1 MDQLSAHLDR
11 GWDLASRGD
20 FEGAWTS
27 AQKILELDARSAEAH
42 NLLGYIRAAQGEAE
56 DALEYYR
63 QAIDLDDGLVEA
75 KLNAAEVLIHPLHH
89 FDEAID
95 LADDALDVA
104 RESDEIAEAMLL
116 KIDALLHRGDLEGA
130 ARVAMRLP
138 IGPFENI
145 RLGFMVGRAKFE
157 VGDIEAAEPLLRA
170 ALEREQGNGDVHYQW
185 ALLLRAQDKI
195 AEARAALLAARE
207 IDQRSQAFEW
217 ALSSEQFRARTQA
230 AIARL
235 SDDHRAMLAAASVI
249 VSDLPGAE
257 VVAEGVDPR
266 IGVLLEGP
274 SDAGRDGGP
283 VERVFIYQRNI
294 ERSAQGGTQIEEE
307 IIECLEH
314 ELTTLANDV
323 LKSAEVTPLG

>member
-20 FEGAWTS
+20 LEGAWTS
-27 AQKILELDARSAEAH
+27 AQKILELDSHSAEAH
-42 NLLGYIRAAQGEAE
+42 NLLGYIRAAQGDAE

-63 QAIDLDDGLVEA
+63 QAIDLDDGLIEA

-95 LADDALDVA
+95 LANDALDVA

-116 KIDALLHRGDLEGA
+116 KIDALLHRGDVEGA
-130 ARVAMRLP
+130 ARAAVHLP
-138 IGPFENI
+138 TGPFENI

-157 VGDIEAAEPLLRA
+157 VEDIEAAEPLLRA
-170 ALEREQGNGDVHYQW
+170 ALEKEPNNADVLYQW
-185 ALLLRAQDKI
+185 GLLCRAQDKTDD
-195 AEARAALLAARE
+195 ARSALLAVRE
-207 IDQRSQAFEW
+207 IEQRSPAYEW
-217 ALSSEQFRARTQA
+217 ALPSDQFKARAQA
-230 AIARL
+230 AIGRL
-235 SDDHRAMLAAASVI
+235 SQKHRAMLAVAPVI

-266 IGVLLEGP
+266 VGVLLEGP
-274 SDAGRDGGP
+274 NQGGP
-283 VERVFIYQRNI
+283 NLGRVERVFIYQRNI
-294 ERSAQGGTQIEEE
+294 ERSVQGGLQVEEE

-314 ELTTLANDV
+314 ELTTLAKGHSDPTLV
-323 LKSAEVTPLG
+323 

>member
-27 AQKILELDARSAEAH
+27 AQKILELDERSAEAH
-42 NLLGYIRAAQGEAE
+42 NLLGYIRAAQGDAE

-63 QAIDLDDGLVEA
+63 QAIDLDDGLIEA

-138 IGPFENI
+138 TGPFENI

-170 ALEREQGNGDVHYQW
+170 ALEREQGNGDVLYQW

-195 AEARAALLAARE
+195 VDARAALLAARE

-217 ALSSEQFRARTQA
+217 ALSSDQFKTRAQA

-235 SDDHRAMLAAASVI
+235 SDNHRAMLAAASVI

-266 IGVLLEGP
+266 VGVLLEGP
-274 SDAGRDGGP
+274 TDAERTSGP

-323 LKSAEVTPLG
+323 SDIG